1 LGYKRYRR
9 RCSMSNFRKEVK
21 TLNFRRLFIALA
33 VLSLVFTFNTCDLP
47 MGLGDPIDWE
57 PPVLTLDP
65 GYPNPLYV
73 RLGTKLAGTVT
84 DNIGVDRVI
93 LRNANTG
100 VEMFEAKL
108 LSNNRWEISLDFEPE
123 QNGEKIAV
131 EIVAFDRVGNSG
143 DSSITAITLIIDIR
157 PPIIKDMKISRTAVR
172 DAYLETYHDLFDL
185 ERTDPYGPFGT
196 LSANVNKYQNGLFYI
211 KGEVS
216 EDETRIEVLGL
227 SIYDANRDPNTP
239 LLLKPGESRFSLPKP
254 EGSSDYAPIWL
265 VNEED
270 ILNAGDKLWPDY
282 KTNYYENG
290 SRYYYRVAI
299 YAIDR
304 SGNEGESLIIEDEGF
319 FCMWEKGDE
328 PKGIIDRLIG
338 SVVTKGATIPVEF
351 FDDDTL
357 DRAYVGLLTEDQWE
371 GIKEIAPGTIIPQD
385 KDNDGKL
392 EWLRERLLAG
402 GTVYDWK
409 YDKKNGT
416 QQEIVDQIA
425 GKTFDERIIYIQTG
439 NDESDTGIYILFT
452 LTADKKLDPHPPYT
466 GAVET
471 LKPRWKGR
479 FWLVDVIDEN
489 APLIVFDTVNT
500 TDSDYKPA
508 EHSGSEI
515 NEPNLNA
522 RTGNSPEENT
532 FPKLSEGTDGSGGR
546 YFEINGYTLRAYRED
561 QAVHNSVVKFRMAWI
576 PFGIGGGHPDDYIT
590 AVQNA
595 LRGTNELSYPN
606 TFNNLPGIQHW
617 EFVPEPGAGQGTFI
631 EGTDEEIG
639 DSKFKKQVFRKRFD
653 VLGGADDLKNVYNNF
668 TYNGSRENETKL
680 FVFYA
685 EDNMGH
691 EVFRQ
696 LRLLGNKT
704 PPDLAVYD
712 LTARDGIT
720 LPPGLPNL
728 NNGDE
733 EAGKVY
739 FNTSGN
745 IDEEGREEYRTDLK
759 AYQEEG
765 YNAMKPVA
773 LSGGNLLLTD
783 ADKTEPYQA
792 YPRDTDIK
800 YWVMAEKSGDLAVAN
815 SMMQDITFSSDSREV
830 GHYNADDRSLSYVEK
845 LPEVTQRVFLFTAT
859 DTLGNVVRIQRTVAV
874 TNAAVLNNITTSTQS
889 GDYGIGEIITL
900 QANFSNLVKWTRPG
914 GDGADNDT
922 NRPKLNV
929 RYQEGG
935 VGGDTVVR
943 SIPTKTPSDTPALF
957 LEFDFVIQQND
968 TGILETMY
976 YGMSLPAGDDNNKNN
991 RPITIPEG
999 TRILDYSRDDD
1010 AFTPRNSPGFDWTA
1024 SGQGPRNSLQGSLDK
1039 PNKTII
1045 LDGIRPVITGFTLN
1059 PPTEKTLYADAWPG
1073 YYYKANE
1080 TIQFTLTADKPIFTS
1095 GDPVVDLQIDSNWYG
1110 AAWQRA
1116 SGTNGMVFSVLVN
1129 SANTPDGTITGIR
1142 LRDVSKVVDGVGNA
1156 FNAGTSTYT
1165 LFNRLNPNV
1174 TIRIDKTPPTAPGT
1188 SLNGEGVG
1196 STTTRYYNQNPTLA
1210 ISGNT
1215 GEGAVPVTTQYSL
1228 NNGVT
1233 WKEFAPDFESE
1244 PTWTSGSPG
1253 ANLRILN
1260 GEWTLV
1266 TRYID
1271 RAGNEG
1277 VATNIPAT
1285 NGITT
1290 QPLHVNTAFPKLLG
1304 VSSVKPNGTYN
1315 RGNSLSFTLDFAD
1328 TVTINNNTNIS
1339 LTLADMTTTTN
1350 NTDGTNPSYQIILSG
1365 VNVTLAT
1372 NGRTLTF
1379 TWANVNGKDMLN
1391 GLKVTALNLS
1401 GLRDRF
1407 GNYGP
1412 DAASINT
1419 ATSGTVGMPASGDQA
1434 AYSVTYNLTGII
1446 VSGILPT
1453 ARTFAPVNAAG
1464 ITGNNFTSAVSADN
1478 KTITITFSKP
1488 MQRGRGTITVRPHGN
1503 YAIPAV
1509 FENEGYYLTV
1519 DLDSGEEKRYAAKP
1533 AGDSTYVSGM
1543 NDVYNNM
1550 TTANRNYLITGGTLS
1565 APEES
1570 LNTGLSAGPYKK
1582 MTHGLTQGPGYTGNY
1597 NNTTPT
1603 APAAPGREGTTYMVP
1618 DTTTKWVLDYQYQ
1631 IHATT
1636 APVSNI
1642 RTALTSIG
1650 FRRQE
1655 IAVTST
1661 ANVAI
1666 PSGSSIVTITLSEP
1680 LLPGLQ
1686 WDLFYDVGTFT
1697 DLAGNSAAAVAEG
1710 THWFWSRGVQKPV
1723 IRVDR
1728 KSYDGRAA
1736 ATVVGGQSSFIHD
1749 GSSTTQAYTDTNA
1762 YAGNIASFN
1771 TVAYRIETETP
1782 GARIF
1787 YGTQLGTGY
1796 TTGGAGSITG
1806 AWTGRA
1812 TLTAGTGL
1820 NFSNSLNW
1828 NGDKANNVTVGEWV
1842 RTNLIFRNYNGN
1854 SVSNPQ
1860 TGTYTVTENG
1870 IATTQVVGGPR
1881 NADGTQAGGLG
1892 NFGTNYYGFRSFNRD
1907 ATATELESLPLAT
1920 SGVNNMYASSFD
1932 YDNSGLQASKNYVA
1946 AQARVDHSGANNY
1959 TAITYPTASLRG
1971 YEGVFRT
1978 VIALNQAAATGGD
1991 ANYILLC
1998 GTNVK
2003 SGIPTVAGFPAKDG
2017 VANTDTRFIKV
2028 FYINNTNQYYW
2039 VSTEIVTPWYMQSYR
2054 RGNTGGSYLRV
2065 GDATDWMTAGY
2076 GDLSYAYNVFSW

>member
-1 LGYKRYRR
+1 MLIFNKQT
-9 RCSMSNFRKEVK
+9 K
-21 TLNFRRLFIALA
+21 TFKRLFIALA
-33 VLSLVFTFNTCDLP
+33 ALSIYFTTCDMP
-47 MGLGDPIDWE
+47 MGLGDPIDWD
-57 PPVLTLDP
+57 PPVLTMDP

-73 RLGTKLAGTVT
+73 RLGTMLAGTVT

-100 VEMFEAKL
+100 EQMFKANL
-108 LSNNRWEISLDFEPE
+108 LPNNRWEIALDFSAE

-143 DSSITAITLIIDIR
+143 DSSIAAITLIIDIR
-157 PPIIKDMKISRTAVR
+157 PPIIKDIKISRTAVR
-172 DAYLETYHDLFDL
+172 DAYLETYHELFDL
-185 ERTDPYGPFGT
+185 ERTDPYGPYGT
-196 LSANVNKYQNGLFYI
+196 LSANVNKYQNGFFYI

-216 EDETRIEVLGL
+216 EQETRIEVLGL
-227 SIYDANRDPNTP
+227 NIYDANRDPNTP
-239 LLLKPGESRFSLPKP
+239 LFLTPGESRFSLPKS
-254 EGSSDYAPIWL
+254 EGSDYAPIWL
-265 VNEED
+265 VKEED
-270 ILNAGDKLWPDY
+270 ILNAGDVLWPNY

-357 DRAYVGLLTEDQWE
+357 DWAYVGLLTEDQWD
-371 GIKEIAPGTIIPQD
+371 GIEDIAPGTKIPQT
-385 KDNDGKL
+385 DNDGKL
-392 EWLRERLLAG
+392 LWLKERLLAG
-402 GTVYDWK
+402 GIVYDWK

-439 NDESDTGIYILFT
+439 NDESDTGVYILFT
-452 LTADKKLDPHPPYT
+452 LTADRKLDPHT
-466 GAVET
+466 GNGPMDT
-471 LKPRWKGR
+471 NRSRWKGR
-479 FWLVDVIDEN
+479 LWLVDVIDEN

-500 TDSDYKPA
+500 TDSDYNPA

-532 FPKLSEGTDGSGGR
+532 FPKLSEGDDGNGGR

-631 EGTDEEIG
+631 EGKDEEIG

-653 VLGGADDLKNVYNNF
+653 VLGGEDDLKNVYNNF

-704 PPDLAVYD
+704 PPDLSVYD
-712 LTARDGIT
+712 ITARDGII
-720 LPPGLPNL
+720 LPSGLPNL
-728 NNGDE
+728 NNGNEDD
-733 EAGKVY
+733 GKVY
-739 FNTSGN
+739 FNPSGN
-745 IDEEGREEYRTDLK
+745 IDDDGREEYRADLLD
-759 AYQEEG
+759 YQPFG
-765 YNAMKPVA
+765 YDAMKPA
-773 LSGGNLLLTD
+773 TLKPNGDIDLTD
-783 ADKTEPYQA
+783 DDKTEAYQA
-792 YPRDTDIK
+792 YPRDTVIK
-800 YWVMAEKSGDLAVAN
+800 YWAMAEKSGDLAVAN
-815 SMMQDITFSSDSREV
+815 IMMQDITFSTDTREV
-830 GHYNADDRSLSYVEK
+830 GYYDTTDRSLSYVER
-845 LPEVTQRVFLFTAT
+845 LPEVTQRVFLFTAK
-859 DTLGNVVRIQRTVAV
+859 DTLGNEVRIQRTVAV

-889 GDYGIGEIITL
+889 GDYGIGETITL
-900 QANFSNLVKWTRPG
+900 QANFSNLVMWTGTNPPLLNIRHNQG
-914 GDGADNDT
+914 GT
-922 NRPKLNV
+922 
-929 RYQEGG
+929 GG
-935 VGGDTVVR
+935 SPIVR
-943 SIPTKTPSDTPALF
+943 SIPTKTPVDTPALF
-957 LEFDFVIQQND
+957 LEFDFVIQEGD

-976 YGMSLPAGDDNNKNN
+976 YGMDLPAGDDNNRTN
-991 RPITIPEG
+991 RPITLPTG
-999 TRILDYSRDDD
+999 TRILDNSRLDD

-1024 SGQGPRNSLQGSLDK
+1024 AGQGPRNSLQGSTEK
-1039 PNKTII
+1039 PNKTIT
-1045 LDGIRPVITGFTLN
+1045 LDGIRPIITGFRLD
-1059 PPTEKTLYADAWPG
+1059 PPDGKTNYNDAYPG
-1073 YYYKANE
+1073 YYYKADE
-1080 TIQFTLTADKPIFTS
+1080 TIQFTLTADKSIFTS
-1095 GDPVVDLQIDSNWYG
+1095 GDPVVEFQIAG
-1110 AAWQRA
+1110 TFRAAAWQKA
-1116 SGTNGMVFSVLVN
+1116 DGANGMVFSVLVN
-1129 SANTPDGTITGIR
+1129 STNTPEDGPITAIR
-1142 LRDVSKVVDGVGNA
+1142 LRNVSTIVDGVGNA
-1156 FNAGTSTYT
+1156 FNEGSSTYT

-1174 TIRIDKTPPTAPGT
+1174 TIRVDKTPPTAPGT
-1188 SLNGEGVG
+1188 SLNGTGVG
-1196 STTTRYYNQNPTLA
+1196 STTTLNFNANPTLA

-1233 WKEFAPDFESE
+1233 WRNFPTVESALN
-1244 PTWTSGSPG
+1244 WTSAGDT
-1253 ANLRILN
+1253 ADTLKILN

-1277 VATNIPAT
+1277 VATDNSAT
-1285 NGITT
+1285 NGITK
-1290 QPLHVNTAFPKLLG
+1290 QPLHVNAAFPKLLG
-1304 VSSVKPNGTYN
+1304 ISATKANGTYN
-1315 RGNSLSFTLDFAD
+1315 RGNSLAFTLDFAD
-1328 TVTINNNTNIS
+1328 TVTINNNNNIS
-1339 LTLADMTTTTN
+1339 LTLADTTETTSN
-1350 NTDGTNPSYQIILSG
+1350 ADGTAPSYQIVLSG
-1365 VNVTLAT
+1365 ANVSLAS
-1372 NGRTLTF
+1372 NGKTITF
-1379 TWANVNGKDMLN
+1379 NWASVNGKDMLN

-1401 GLRDRF
+1401 GLRDNF
-1407 GNYGP
+1407 GNVGP
-1412 DAASINT
+1412 AATAINT
-1419 ATSGTVGMPASGDQA
+1419 TTAGTVGMPQSGEQA
-1434 AYSVTYNLTGII
+1434 AYNVTYNLTGVI
-1446 VSGILPT
+1446 VSGILPV
-1453 ARTFAPVNAAG
+1453 ARTYAPVNAAPL
-1464 ITGNNFTSAVSADN
+1464 GNDKTTSVSTDN

-1519 DLDSGEEKRYAAKP
+1519 DLNTGEEKRYAAKP

-1565 APEES
+1565 APELS
-1570 LNTGLSAGPYKK
+1570 ANTGLSVGPYKK
-1582 MTHGLTQGPGYTGNY
+1582 MTHGLTQGAGYTGNY
-1597 NNTTPT
+1597 NNTDPT
-1603 APAAPGREGTTYMVP
+1603 APAAPGRAGTNFMVP
-1618 DTTTKWVLDYQYQ
+1618 DTTTKWVLDYQYE
-1631 IHATT
+1631 IHSTT
-1636 APVSNI
+1636 GAVANI

-1650 FRRQE
+1650 FRKQE

-1666 PSGSSIVTITLSEP
+1666 PSNSSTVTITLSEP

-1686 WDLFYDVGTFT
+1686 WDLFYDAGTFT

-1736 ATVVGGQSSFIHD
+1736 ATVTGGVSSFIHD
-1749 GSSTTQAYTDTNA
+1749 GSSTTQAYNDANA
-1762 YAGNIASFN
+1762 YAGTIASFN

-1796 TTGGAGSITG
+1796 AAGTGAGSIIG

-1812 TLTAGTGL
+1812 TLESGANLNTTANLGWAGNTDNGITMA
-1820 NFSNSLNW
+1820 NS
-1828 NGDKANNVTVGEWV
+1828 KNVNETVGTWV

-1881 NADGTQAGGLG
+1881 AADGTAVAANTTGAFA
-1892 NFGTNYYGFRSFNRD
+1892 NNYYGFRSFNRD
-1907 ATATELESLPLAT
+1907 ATFGEL
-1920 SGVNNMYASSFD
+1920 SGLTLNSSGADNIYANTFT

-1946 AQARVDHSGANNY
+1946 AQARVDHTGANNFN
-1959 TAITYPTASLRG
+1959 TDTYPYGSLRG

-2054 RGNTGGSYLRV
+2054 RGNAGGSYLRV

-2076 GDLSYAYNVFSW
+2076 GDLSYAYNVYSW